1 MPALIEYGHGLG
13 VLVIF
18 SPKDLPSIQSACV
31 IVRVEDALNC
41 VFFVCVVLL
50 HCCVHLIIL
59 VKPKANFHFCGQ

>member
-41 VFFVCVVLL
+41 VFFCVCCVVTLL
-50 HCCVHLIIL
+50 RAFDHPC
-59 VKPKANFHFCGQ
+59 